1 MKLEPIKKAKL
12 PKYAAALA
20 AAAVTAS
27 MLTGCGLI
35 SDFFDQVRDASYGGI
50 VPAQIESEVP
60 EESSSSEEDSK

>member
-27 MLTGCGLI
+27 LLTGCGMI
-35 SDFFDQVRDASYGGI
+35 DYVFDKVNNAQLEGI
-50 VPAQIESEVP
+50 VHIETESEVP
-60 EESSSSEEDSK
+60 EESSSSEEAQ

>member
-1 MKLEPIKKAKL
+1 MKLEPIKKTKL

-27 MLTGCGLI
+27 LLTGGGLI
-35 SDFFDQVRDASYGGI
+35 SVFCGQGREASYGWI

>member
-1 MKLEPIKKAKL
+1 MKLEPIKKTKL

-27 MLTGCGLI
+27 LLTGCGMI
-35 SDFFDQVRDASYGGI
+35 DYVFDKVNNAQLEGI
-50 VPAQIESEVP
+50 VHIETESEVP